1 MTEDKSLPS
10 SPSDNH
16 KNVFGFVT
24 VVGAPNAGKSTLINQ
39 LVGSKVSI
47 VSPKVQTTRTR
58 VLGIVMHRS
67 SDIYAQ
73 IVFIDTPGIFKPDHN
88 RPLEKAIVASA
99 WQGVEEGDHHL
110 LLVDAS
116 DQKKMRA
123 LDDILSGL
131 KSPCTLALNKVD
143 LVEKPRLLE
152 LSEQLNKKFSFDA
165 TFMISAAKG
174 EGVQDLLEY
183 FSQNLPVG
191 DFHYPED
198 QIATMPMRLMAA
210 EITREK
216 LFYKLH
222 QELPYALTVETEKW
236 EEFENGS
243 VKIFQTVFVQRQGH
257 KGILLGKQGQTIKK
271 IGQEA
276 REELQEIL
284 EREVHLKLFVKVRDK
299 WMEDP
304 ERYALW
310 DLEIGT

>member
-1 MTEDKSLPS
+1 MTEDNLSLT
-10 SPSDNH
+10 DH
-16 KNVFGFVT
+16 KKAFGFVT
-24 VVGAPNAGKSTLINQ
+24 VVGAPNAGKSTLINYI
-39 LVGSKVSI
+39 VGSKVSI

-58 VLGIVMHRS
+58 VLGIAMHS
-67 SDIYAQ
+67 VKDIRAQ
-73 IVFIDTPGIFKPDHN
+73 IAFIDTPGIFKPDQN

-99 WQGVEEGDHHL
+99 WQGLDEGDHHI

-116 DQKKMRA
+116 DQKKMA
-123 LDDILSGL
+123 TLDDIISGL
-131 KSPCTLALNKVD
+131 KSPCVLVFNKVD
-143 LVEKPRLLE
+143 LVEKPKLLDMS
-152 LSEQLNKKFSFDA
+152 LKLNEKFPFEA

-174 EGVQDLLEY
+174 EGVSDLLDY
-183 FSQNLPVG
+183 LAGHLSTG

-198 QIATMPMRLMAA
+198 QIATMPLRLLAA

-216 LFYKLH
+216 LFYKMH

-236 EEFENGS
+236 EEFDNGS
-243 VKIFQTVFVQRQGH
+243 VKIFQTIFVQRQGH
-257 KGILLGKQGQTIKK
+257 KGIILGKQGQAIKK

-276 REELQEIL
+276 REELQDIL

-310 DLEIGT
+310 GLEIGE